1 MSATIAAMPA
11 PDPWTA
17 FLDWLS
23 TVIIPNWGELVNM
36 LPFFL
41 VVGVIGP
48 LVTLIALL
56 WVWYMLHRTKGRV
69 RREERQAMIAPVGAE
84 GRPAFPPNVPYCED
98 HSLVY
103 PPHATRCEI
112 DRADLS
118 VACPVDGTV
127 RAASIQ
133 TCPAC
138 GTRFVLGAGSSPTLV
153 IGRSG
158 PPDGGAAIA

>member
-1 MSATIAAMPA
+1 MPA

-23 TVIIPNWGELVNM
+23 TVIIPNWGELISM

-48 LVTLIALL
+48 LVTLIGLL
-56 WVWYMLHRTKGRV
+56 WVWYLIHRSRGRV
-69 RREERQAMIAPVGAE
+69 QRDERQAVRAPLHAD
-84 GRPAFPPNVPYCED
+84 GRPVFPPNVPYCAE
-98 HSLVY
+98 HGLLY
-103 PPHATRCEI
+103 PPRVGRCEI

-118 VACPVDGTV
+118 VTCPVDGTV
-127 RAASIQ
+127 RVASVQ

-138 GTRFVLGAGSSPTLV
+138 GTRFVLGAGSTATLV
-153 IGRSG
+153 SGSSG
-158 PPDGGAAIA
+158 PPEGGAAVA